1 MQAERQ
7 RQEILKQMIE
17 AARARGLKALSR
29 QTEAGPVIVVG
40 GPKGAIACLVTESGF
55 DVAAW
60 ADSIKAR
67 LT

>member
-1 MQAERQ
+1 VQAERQ

-17 AARARGLKALSR
+17 AVRARGLKAFSR
-29 QTEAGPVIVVG
+29 QTEVCHVIVVG

-55 DVAAW
+55 GVAAW